1 VTPRHLLLA
10 CALIAPLRAAAQTAP
25 KPLSTK
31 MNAADV
37 ETEEADEEE
46 GGQTLEIG
54 LRGSKGREANTRDFD
69 WGPTVSYGILTSPEK
84 RRSRIKYELE
94 ISYNDAMTDFQSPL
108 SSQATRVRTAE
119 FRYAKL
125 HLLRL
130 LGFDFKKRIA
140 IVPYV
145 AGGIQYA
152 DSRQDSR
159 TFDEDTGAHVSE
171 SVRSRYWSPTIGA
184 GAEIALN
191 KKMSLA
197 LDYDQNTEGGD
208 RRVTRLTLE
217 LKYAVFGGD

>member
-1 VTPRHLLLA
+1 MRLRPVVLA
-10 CALIAPLRAAAQTAP
+10 CALALPAARAAAQA
-25 KPLSTK
+25 KP
-31 MNAADV
+31 AAA
-37 ETEEADEEE
+37 EEEEDEE

-54 LRGSKGREANTRDFD
+54 LRGSKGREANTKDFD

-84 RRSRIKYELE
+84 RLNRFKYELE
-94 ISYNDAMTDFQSPL
+94 LSYNDAMTDFQSAL

-125 HLLRL
+125 HLLKL
-130 LGFDFKKRIA
+130 LGFDFKKRIS

-159 TFDEDTGAHVSE
+159 AFDEATGEFVSE
-171 SVRSRYWSPTIGA
+171 GQRDRYWSPTVGA
-184 GAEIALN
+184 GAEVALN
-191 KKMSLA
+191 KKMTLA

-217 LKYAVFGGD
+217 LKVAVFGEN